1 MQLEQSQRE
10 GNVLVPR
17 FVLLQLR
24 IYCPPTS
31 LGCHGTAGSSQGLC
45 PASTQGVSHFRLQRC
60 WNNAAAHQRAERS
73 PRDVGGE
80 DDPWPHGSCRRLWG
94 AGSQGSQLGQWRL
107 WRVWF
112 IPGCQQSGAQLQLYS
127 QGAVLRFIPFWCS
140 EECFCFQLFQLECSL
155 GKHLALAA
163 GVVPHPAEA

>member
-31 LGCHGTAGSSQGLC
+31 LGCHGTAGSSRGLC

-80 DDPWPHGSCRRLWG
+80 DDPWPHGSCGRLWG
-94 AGSQGSQLGQWRL
+94 AGVPGLPAGPVAPLASLVHPWLPAVGSPAAALRS
-107 WRVWF
+107 RRCAEV
-112 IPGCQQSGAQLQLYS
+112 YS
-127 QGAVLRFIPFWCS
+127 FLVQ
-140 EECFCFQLFQLECSL
+140 
-155 GKHLALAA
+155 
-163 GVVPHPAEA
+163 